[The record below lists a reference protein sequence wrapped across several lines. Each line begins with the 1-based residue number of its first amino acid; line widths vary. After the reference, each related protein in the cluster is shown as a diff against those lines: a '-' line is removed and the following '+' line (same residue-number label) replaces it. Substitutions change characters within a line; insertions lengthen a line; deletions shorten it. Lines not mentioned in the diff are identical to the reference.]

1 MARKTKEDG
10 FGRGKAW
17 SSKAGKPAKEVWV
30 RCPRTIDIEELIAL
44 AAAKEAACRKQADT
58 KGGQR

>member
-1 MARKTKEDG
+1 MARKTKDDG

-17 SSKAGKPAKEVWV
+17 SSKAGKPAKEVFV

-44 AAAKEAACRKQADT
+44 AAAKEGACRTKTDT
-58 KGGQR
+58 KGGQK